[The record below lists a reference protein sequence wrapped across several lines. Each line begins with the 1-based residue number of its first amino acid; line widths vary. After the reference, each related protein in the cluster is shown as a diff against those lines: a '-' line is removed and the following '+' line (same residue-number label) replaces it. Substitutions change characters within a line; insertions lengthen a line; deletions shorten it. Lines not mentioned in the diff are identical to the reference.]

1 MGSSMYSVRL
11 RGWVPQY
18 CLHDVAKKLAHLNKI
33 NGGRCAREPPLGRHV
48 RVAPRDPHAAACGSA
63 PPTHAAGDARKRDP
77 LARPRHLAPLTQAQN
92 SAQVTLHQADRAT
105 AIDANVLDDER
116 RGNRRAI
123 RPITLVTHRVSP
135 RKILSPVARALRI
148 LIFPAPKTPRGESN
162 RVTTCQTKSKR
173 ATPSHIETIETIET
187 NQDASRH
194 PKHSRDTPDSI

>member
-1 MGSSMYSVRL
+1 MAA
-11 RGWVPQY
+11 RGTRGVPPHT
-18 CLHDVAKKLAHLNKI
+18 LMHTLHLNKI
-33 NGGRCAREPPLGRHV
+33 NGGRCARKPPLGRHV

-123 RPITLVTHRVSP
+123 HPITLVTHRLSP
-135 RKILSPVARALRI
+135 RKTLSPVARALCASSFSQLPRRREANQI
-148 LIFPAPKTPRGESN
+148 ESQHAKPSQNVPLRVISRQLRQPRQIKTHPDTQS
-162 RVTTCQTKSKR
+162 
-173 ATPSHIETIETIET
+173 TPGT
-187 NQDASRH
+187 
-194 PKHSRDTPDSI
+194 TPDSI